1 MASNTAQTTTT
12 DDQPATIREM
22 RSTLDFSRV
31 VEETE
36 ITKKEPGYRIK
47 YYKIDLLRLVNGD
60 GQKDFSE
67 NIVFGA
73 LTLKDAETQL
83 RASAR
88 ELVGDGWTKS
98 GDLETWNGYLM
109 LSFDGSVKVA
119 KFEKNVKVGDEIK
132 DMEVARL
139 WIAPRDG

>member
-1 MASNTAQTTTT
+1 MISNAAQTTTT
-12 DDQPATIREM
+12 ADQPATIREM

-31 VEETE
+31 VDETE
-36 ITKKEPGYRIK
+36 STKKEPGYRIK
-47 YYKIDLLRLVNGD
+47 YYKIDILRLVNGD

-88 ELVGDGWTKS
+88 ELEGDGWKKS
-98 GDLETWNGYLM
+98 GDLKT
-109 LSFDGSVKVA
+109 
-119 KFEKNVKVGDEIK
+119 
-132 DMEVARL
+132 
-139 WIAPRDG
+139 